1 MTELTEQ
8 KPPISMAIIT
18 DGEKVLM
25 IRRRQREGKLSW
37 AFPGGGI
44 ESGETP
50 EQAAVRETVEE
61 TSLEVKAVKVIGA
74 RIHPNTG
81 ADMTYVAC
89 EPVGGEARVED
100 ADELAEVAWVTLGEI
115 PTYVPYGLFDK
126 VQAYLDETLASTEE
140 AR

>member
-1 MTELTEQ
+1 
-8 KPPISMAIIT
+8 MAIIT
-18 DGEKVLM
+18 SGEKVLM

-44 ESGETP
+44 EAGETA
-50 EQAAVRETVEE
+50 EQAAVRETAEE
-61 TSLEVKAVKVIGA
+61 TALEVKAVKVIGA

-89 EPVGGEARVED
+89 EPVAGEARVED
-100 ADELAEVAWVTLGEI
+100 ADELAEVAWVALAEI

-126 VQAYLDETLASTEE
+126 VQEYLDNALLRTEE